1 MFQRFSPTW
10 TSKQWRQHGSDRAHN
25 TAPALH
31 SEKVKCL
38 VGTSQFPSSRPT
50 CASHGS
56 CHTPTDIHMWTT
68 RQLSHTHRY
77 PYVDHTAAVTHPQIS
92 TCGPHGSCHTPTDI
106 HMWTTRQLSHTHRY
120 PYVDHTAAVTHP
132 QISICGPH
140 GSCHTPKD
148 IHVARPWI
156 DAGEWRYSSFNFN
169 PCKLL
174 RWPADLTRRSPYSR
188 GESPHVSLEQ
198 KAGWVPDPSVRF
210 G

>member
-50 CASHGS
+50 CAS
-56 CHTPTDIHMWTT
+56 
-68 RQLSHTHRY
+68 
-77 PYVDHTAAVTHPQIS
+77 
-92 TCGPHGSCHTPTDI
+92 HGSCHTPTDI